1 MAMDDLKQGI
11 PSSLTS
17 TRMPPQ
23 PAKRSSKK
31 PDKPPSPTVE
41 GACGEFRVFGDLSK
55 VKDLFK
61 PRPKKSVTL
70 GMAQSIRVK
79 VNKRK
84 AGLGGFL
91 EEAIMTFDGD
101 LTALWIAA
109 QHFCECRRSHA
120 PEDSIENATARIS
133 WQAFDRLEAILEA
146 LRTGEVI
153 GATRSRVLSGLVE
166 LRLRGEKPPASGD
179 RNP

>member
-1 MAMDDLKQGI
+1 
-11 PSSLTS
+11 
-17 TRMPPQ
+17 
-23 PAKRSSKK
+23 
-31 PDKPPSPTVE
+31 
-41 GACGEFRVFGDLSK
+41 
-55 VKDLFK
+55 
-61 PRPKKSVTL
+61 
-70 GMAQSIRVK
+70 MAQSIRVR

-133 WQAFDRLEAILEA
+133 WQAFDRLERILEA
-146 LRTGEVI
+146 LKSGEVI

-166 LRLRGEKPPASGD
+166 LNLRSEKAPEPGGRKS
-179 RNP
+179 